1 MMSAMTRQDL
11 VTATEQA
18 KNTIIERLVTK
29 YDVQS
34 AADSARDKI
43 LGTLQALHL
52 ENQTLMRQS
61 NAQRD
66 QVWRKTA
73 ALETQIA
80 SLQQDIRV
88 LYQMVSRMFG
98 VVLREVVDF
107 VDNADEG
114 HGALLLVGYLHGSFI
129 SRFYEGAVI

>member
-1 MMSAMTRQDL
+1 MMSAMTQLDL

-18 KNTIIERLVTK
+18 KNKIIERLVTK

-34 AADSARDKI
+34 AADSARDRI
-43 LGTLQALHL
+43 ISTLQTLHL

-73 ALETQIA
+73 ALENQIA

-88 LYQMVSRMFG
+88 LYQMVSRMYEQSR
-98 VVLREVVDF
+98 VVR
-107 VDNADEG
+107 
-114 HGALLLVGYLHGSFI
+114 
-129 SRFYEGAVI
+129 

>member
-88 LYQMVSRMFG
+88 LYQMVSRM
-98 VVLREVVDF
+98 
-107 VDNADEG
+107 
-114 HGALLLVGYLHGSFI
+114 
-129 SRFYEGAVI
+129 YEQNRIAR